1 MTDRQTLLQ
10 RLEVGD
16 IFHAGTAEDHSL
28 ICLVM
33 VVTDSSIEVRTVT
46 NNVRLTFDRRTGVAH
61 WGETAA
67 RCVIDSVAPLSREM
81 HAVMLGLDR
90 KMRLEQDPERF
101 KLDEAEK
108 RALIFVDSYYRDNP
122 V

>member
-10 RLEVGD
+10 RLEAGD
-16 IFHAGTAEDHSL
+16 IFHARTADDHSL

-33 VVTDSSIEVRTVT
+33 VVTDSTIEVRTVT
-46 NNVRLTFDRRTGVAH
+46 HNVHLAFDRRTGIAH
-61 WGETAA
+61 WAQVDA

-101 KLDEAEK
+101 KLDEEEK
-108 RALIFVDSYYRDNP
+108 RALLFVGAFYRDNP

>member
-16 IFHAGTAEDHSL
+16 IFHARTAGEHSL

-33 VVTDSSIEVRTVT
+33 VVTDSTIEVRTVS
-46 NNVRLTFDRRTGVAH
+46 NNVRLVFDRRTGISH

-101 KLDEAEK
+101 KLDEEEK
-108 RALIFVDSYYRDNP
+108 RALLFVGAFYRDNP